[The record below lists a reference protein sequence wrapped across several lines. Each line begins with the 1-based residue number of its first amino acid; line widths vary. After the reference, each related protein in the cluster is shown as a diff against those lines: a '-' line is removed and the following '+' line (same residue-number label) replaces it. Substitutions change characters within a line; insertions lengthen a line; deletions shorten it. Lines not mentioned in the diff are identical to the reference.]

1 MTKLDSN
8 ELIDRVNKLQRYD
21 MDYNLYEPYFD
32 KDKYGDYIKVEDI
45 RTLII
50 LLMFE
55 AEHK

>member
-21 MDYNLYEPYFD
+21 LISIDYNQYIDKFD
-32 KDKYGDYIKVEDI
+32 DGDYIKVEDI

-55 AEHK
+55 AKHK